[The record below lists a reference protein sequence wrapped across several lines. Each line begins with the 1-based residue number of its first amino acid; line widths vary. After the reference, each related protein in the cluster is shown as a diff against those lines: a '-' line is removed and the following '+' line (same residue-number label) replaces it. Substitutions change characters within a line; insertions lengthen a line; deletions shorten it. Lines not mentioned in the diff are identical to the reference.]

1 MSQAAPLEV
10 SQAPLAVRVRDL
22 RKSYGEVQAV
32 RGISLEIPRGCVA
45 ALLGP
50 NGAGKT
56 TTLEIIEGLRRA
68 DSGEVQVLG
77 TSPERARRRVGVQLQ
92 ESALYEDL
100 TCNETLRLFGRL
112 YGYEADATAL
122 LELVEMGEV
131 GDRRATNLSG
141 GQKRRLQIALTL
153 CNDPELVILDEPT
166 TGLDPIARRQTWAM
180 IRALHDQGRTVVLT
194 THYIEEADQLAE
206 MVWII
211 DQGQVVAQGS
221 PSELVAELGA
231 AANVSVAA
239 EQEARL
245 DQVTGVVRGEW
256 REGRWELQTREVGGV
271 LREIADRVGEE
282 ALRDVSV
289 RPPTLE
295 DVFLRRTGRRLGEE
309 GS

>member
-1 MSQAAPLEV
+1 MSQPAAPEV
-10 SQAPLAVRVRDL
+10 FKAPLAVRVRDL

-32 RGISLEIPRGCVA
+32 RGNSLEIPRGCVA

-56 TTLEIIEGLRRA
+56 TTLEIIEGLRSA
-68 DSGEVQVLG
+68 DSGEVEVLG
-77 TSPERARRRVGVQLQ
+77 TSPEHARRRVGVQLQ

-100 TCNETLRLFGRL
+100 TCSETLRLFGRL
-112 YGYEADATAL
+112 YGYEADVTAL
-122 LELVEMGEV
+122 LGLVELGEV
-131 GDRRATNLSG
+131 GDRRATSLSG

-153 CNDPELVILDEPT
+153 CNDPELVVLDEPT

-221 PSELVAELGA
+221 PSGLITELGA

-239 EQEARL
+239 SQAAGL
-245 DQVTGVVRGEW
+245 DQVAGVVRGEW
-256 REGRWELQTREVGGV
+256 RDGRWELQTREVGAV
-271 LREIADRVGEE
+271 LREIADRVGED
-282 ALRDVSV
+282 ALSDVSV

-295 DVFLRRTGRRLGEE
+295 DVFLRRTGRRLGEDR
-309 GS
+309 S

>member
-1 MSQAAPLEV
+1 MIEAAPLEGPKT
-10 SQAPLAVRVRDL
+10 PLAVRVRDL

-32 RGISLEIPRGCVA
+32 RGISLEIPRGSVA

-68 DSGEVQVLG
+68 DSGEVEVLG
-77 TSPERARRRVGVQLQ
+77 TTPEQARRRVGVQLQ

-112 YGYEADATAL
+112 YGYEADARAL
-122 LELVEMGEV
+122 LQLVEMGDV

-153 CNDPELVILDEPT
+153 CNDPELVVLDEPT

-211 DQGQVVAQGS
+211 DQGQVVAAGS

-239 EQEARL
+239 SQAAEL
-245 DQVTGVVRGEW
+245 DQVVGVVRGEW
-256 REGRWELQTREVGGV
+256 RDGRWELQTKEVGGV

-282 ALRDVSV
+282 SLRDVSV

-295 DVFLRRTGRRLGEE
+295 DVFLRRTGKRLGED
-309 GS
+309 GP

>member
-1 MSQAAPLEV
+1 MRQAAATEIFAMP
-10 SQAPLAVRVRDL
+10 PAVRVRDL

-56 TTLEIIEGLRRA
+56 TTLEIIEGLRSA
-68 DSGEVQVLG
+68 DSGEVEVLG
-77 TSPERARRRVGVQLQ
+77 TSPEHARRRLGVQLQ

-112 YGYEADATAL
+112 YGYEADARAL
-122 LELVEMGEV
+122 LELVEMGEA
-131 GDRRATNLSG
+131 GDRRAANLSG

-153 CNDPELVILDEPT
+153 CNDPELVVLDEPT

-211 DQGQVVAQGS
+211 DRGQVVAQGS

-239 EQEARL
+239 SQGAAL
-245 DQVTGVVRGEW
+245 DQVAGVVRAEW
-256 REGRWELQTREVGGV
+256 RGGRWELQTREVGGV
-271 LREIADRVGEE
+271 LREIADRLGED

-309 GS
+309 EP

>member
-1 MSQAAPLEV
+1 MSQSAPLEV
-10 SQAPLAVRVRDL
+10 SDTPLAVRVRDL
-22 RKSYGEVQAV
+22 SKSYGEVKAV

-68 DSGEVQVLG
+68 DSGQVEVLG

-112 YGYEADATAL
+112 YGYEADAAAL

-153 CNDPELVILDEPT
+153 CNDPKLVVLDEPT

-239 EQEARL
+239 GEAAGL
-245 DQVTGVVRGEW
+245 DQVAGVVRGEW
-256 REGRWELQTREVGGV
+256 RDGRWELQTREVGGV

>member
-1 MSQAAPLEV
+1 MIEAAPLEGPKT
-10 SQAPLAVRVRDL
+10 PLAVRVRDL

-32 RGISLEIPRGCVA
+32 RGISLEIPRGSVA

-68 DSGEVQVLG
+68 DSGEVEVLG
-77 TSPERARRRVGVQLQ
+77 TTPEHARRRVGVQLQ

-100 TCNETLRLFGRL
+100 TCNETIRLFGRL

-122 LELVEMGEV
+122 LQLVEMGDV

-153 CNDPELVILDEPT
+153 CNDPELVVLDEPT

-211 DQGQVVAQGS
+211 DQGQVMAEGS
-221 PSELVAELGA
+221 PSDLVGELGA

-239 EQEARL
+239 SQAAEL
-245 DQVTGVVRGEW
+245 DQVAGVVRGEW
-256 REGRWELQTREVGGV
+256 RDGRWELQTREVGGV
-271 LREIADRVGEE
+271 LREIAARVGEE
-282 ALRDVSV
+282 SLRDVSV

-295 DVFLRRTGRRLGEE
+295 DVFLRRTGKRLGED
-309 GS
+309 GP